1 MRWVSA
7 ACVVRSKAEPIP
19 LPQPDGEPKE
29 YSDKIRKLVEGIA
42 SLTLSE
48 TAQLSELLK
57 VRANTISVI
66 MHKRTSARLQH
77 NGGVLH
83 NSTIP

>member
-57 VRANTISVI
+57 VRANTIL
-66 MHKRTSARLQH
+66 AL
-77 NGGVLH
+77 
-83 NSTIP
+83 